1 MYIFKAKENIEKL
14 RMAEPKAY
22 NKVQLFIRELAEHPR
37 RGTGHPEQLKADKSG
52 CWSRRI
58 SKKHRLVYEI
68 RESEVVVLILTAYGH
83 YADK

>member
-22 NKVQLFIRELAEHPR
+22 NKVQLFIRELAKHPR
-37 RGTGHPEQLKADKSG
+37 RGTGHPEQLKADNSG

-68 RESEVVVLILTAYGH
+68 RES
-83 YADK
+83 